1 MPAPHPARALAAVA
15 LAAILPAAAAAQDAD
30 LAQTLT
36 NPVADLVSLPVQL
49 NFDEGLGADDKGRR
63 TTLNIQPVYPV
74 RLSDD
79 WNLISRTIIPVIWQE
94 DVLPDSEQS
103 GMGDILQSVFLSPA
117 SAGAGGGLIWGA
129 GLAFGLPTATDDALG
144 TGKWT
149 AGPTAAALR
158 MDGPFTYGALFN
170 HLWSVGG
177 DEDRADVN
185 QSFVQPFFSYVSPAA
200 VTFTASAEA
209 AYDWE
214 REVWSVPVNFT
225 VARLVDIGGQK
236 VSLQGGVRYWADSP
250 DGGPE
255 GVGFRIGTTFLFP
268 R

>member
-1 MPAPHPARALAAVA
+1 MIDLRPAPALAAAA
-15 LAAILPAAAAAQDAD
+15 LAATLPAAATAQDTD
-30 LAQTLT
+30 LAQKLT
-36 NPVADLVSLPVQL
+36 NPIADLVSVPFQL
-49 NFDEGLGADDKGRR
+49 NFDEGLGADDEGRR

-79 WNLISRTIIPVIWQE
+79 WNLISRTIVPLISQE
-94 DVLPDSEQS
+94 DVLPDSDQT
-103 GMGDILQSVFLSPA
+103 GLGDVLQSLFLSPA
-117 SAGAGGGLIWGA
+117 EAGAGGGLIWGA
-129 GLAFGLPTATDDALG
+129 GLAFGLPTATEDALG

-149 AGPTAAALR
+149 VGPTATALR
-158 MDGPFTYGALFN
+158 IDGPFTYGALFN

-185 QSFVQPFFSYVSPAA
+185 QSFVQPFFSYTTQTA
-200 VTFTASAEA
+200 VTLTASAEA

-214 REVWSVPVNFT
+214 RDAWSVPVNLI

-255 GVGFRIGTTFLFP
+255 GVGFRIGTSFLFP